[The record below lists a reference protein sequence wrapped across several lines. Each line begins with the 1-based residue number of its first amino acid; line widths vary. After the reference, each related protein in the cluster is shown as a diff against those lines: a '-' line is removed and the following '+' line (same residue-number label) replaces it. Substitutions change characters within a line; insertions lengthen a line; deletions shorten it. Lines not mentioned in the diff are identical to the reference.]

1 MRTFHAVS
9 LLAAALTV
17 FVGPSLASERK
28 DEMKPVTKMGMRSE
42 SSMPHFKPTGKPVSA
57 ARGEAVF
64 LDHCA
69 LCHGIHGKGD
79 GPRSAFFV
87 PGGQYIPDM
96 TVAAVTT
103 GRDKE
108 LLENIREGLHR
119 LPEPSYVMPQF
130 KYILS
135 DEEIRSV
142 LAYVKTFPSQSRK
155 KLDRQVLR

>member
-1 MRTFHAVS
+1 MKTIHVLP
-9 LLAAALTV
+9 LLAAAVAVLA
-17 FVGPSLASERK
+17 GPSHAADDK
-28 DEMKPVTKMGMRSE
+28 DKMKAATKVSMRSE
-42 SSMPHFKPTGKPVSA
+42 DAKPHFKPTGKPVSA
-57 ARGEAVF
+57 ARGEAIF
-64 LDHCA
+64 IDHCA
-69 LCHGIHGKGD
+69 LCHGIHGQGD

-96 TVAAVTT
+96 TIAQVLA

-108 LLENIREGLHR
+108 LIENIREGLSR

-142 LAYVKTFPSQSRK
+142 LAYIKTLSK
-155 KLDRQVLR
+155 KAKK

>member
-1 MRTFHAVS
+1 MKTFNILP
-9 LLAAALTV
+9 LLAAIVAV
-17 FVGPSLASERK
+17 FTGPSLAADSK
-28 DEMKPVTKMGMRSE
+28 DEMKLATKVNMRSE
-42 SSMPHFKPTGKPVSA
+42 SAKPHFKPTGKPVSA
-57 ARGEAVF
+57 ARGEAIF

-96 TVAAVTT
+96 TVAQVLA
-103 GRDKE
+103 GRDKD

-135 DEEIRSV
+135 DEEIRSA

-155 KLDRQVLR
+155 K

>member
-1 MRTFHAVS
+1 MKTSCTLTVLAS
-9 LLAAALTV
+9 LFAALIGT
-17 FVGPSLASERK
+17 ASAA
-28 DEMKPVTKMGMRSE
+28 EMKDGTGDAKKGMRE
-42 SSMPHFKPTGKPVSA
+42 GVANPHHKATGKPATA
-57 ARGEAVF
+57 ARGEAIF
-64 LDHCA
+64 MDHCA
-69 LCHGIHGKGD
+69 LCHGVHGKGD

-96 TVAAVTT
+96 TLAAVVT

-108 LLENIREGLHR
+108 LLVSIREGLRR

-142 LAYVKTFPSQSRK
+142 LAYVKTLPSK
-155 KLDRQVLR
+155 EMKGK

>member
-1 MRTFHAVS
+1 MKTFHVLP
-9 LLAAALTV
+9 LLAAAIAA
-17 FVGPSLASERK
+17 FSGPSLAAGNK
-28 DEMKPVTKMGMRSE
+28 DEAKAATKVSMRSE
-42 SSMPHFKPTGKPVSA
+42 DARPHFKPTGKPVSA
-57 ARGEAVF
+57 ARGEAIF

-69 LCHGIHGKGD
+69 LCHGIQGKGD

-96 TVAAVTT
+96 TIAQVLA

-108 LLENIREGLHR
+108 LIENIREGLHR

-142 LAYVKTFPSQSRK
+142 LAYVKTLPARAAK
-155 KLDRQVLR
+155 K

>member
-1 MRTFHAVS
+1 MKTFHVLP
-9 LLAAALTV
+9 LLAAVVTAFAGTT
-17 FVGPSLASERK
+17 LAAENK
-28 DEMKPVTKMGMRSE
+28 DDMKTATRVSMRSDDVK
-42 SSMPHFKPTGKPVSA
+42 PHFKPTGRPVSA
-57 ARGEAVF
+57 ARGEAIF

-87 PGGQYIPDM
+87 PEGQYIPDM
-96 TVAAVTT
+96 SIPEVLA
-103 GRDKE
+103 GRDKQ

-155 KLDRQVLR
+155 K

>member
-1 MRTFHAVS
+1 MKTFHVLP
-9 LLAAALTV
+9 LLAAVVAV
-17 FVGPSLASERK
+17 FAGPSLASERK
-28 DEMKPVTKMGMRSE
+28 DEMKPVAKMSMRSE
-42 SSMPHFKPTGKPVSA
+42 SSKPHFKPTGKPVSA
-57 ARGEAVF
+57 ARGEAIF

-69 LCHGIHGKGD
+69 LCHGIRGKGD

-96 TVAAVTT
+96 TVAAVTS

-108 LLENIREGLHR
+108 LLVNIGEGLHR

-142 LAYVKTFPSQSRK
+142 LAYVKTLAGKRK
-155 KLDRQVLR
+155 P

>member
-1 MRTFHAVS
+1 MKTFKTLP
-9 LLAAALTV
+9 LLAAML
-17 FVGPSLASERK
+17 LAIAGSSSAADAK
-28 DEMKPVTKMGMRSE
+28 DEGKSAGKANMGGE
-42 SSMPHFKPTGKPVSA
+42 SAKPHFKATGKPASA
-57 ARGEAVF
+57 ARGEAIF
-64 LDHCA
+64 MDHCA
-69 LCHGIHGKGD
+69 LCHGVQGKGD

-96 TVAAVTT
+96 TVAQVLA

-108 LLENIREGLHR
+108 LIENIREGLHR

-142 LAYVKTFPSQSRK
+142 LAYVKTLPARAAK
-155 KLDRQVLR
+155 K

>member
-1 MRTFHAVS
+1 MKTFHVLP
-9 LLAAALTV
+9 LLAAIVAV
-17 FVGPSLASERK
+17 FAEPSLAADNK
-28 DEMKPVTKMGMRSE
+28 DEMKAGTKVSLRSE
-42 SSMPHFKPTGKPVSA
+42 SAKPHFKPTGKPVSA
-57 ARGEAVF
+57 ARGEAIF

-87 PGGQYIPDM
+87 PEGQYIPDM
-96 TVAAVTT
+96 TIAQVLA

-108 LLENIREGLHR
+108 LIENIREGLNR
-119 LPEPSYVMPQF
+119 LPEPAYVMPAF

-142 LAYVKTFPSQSRK
+142 LAYVKTFPAQAAK
-155 KLDRQVLR
+155 KPVAKR

>member
-1 MRTFHAVS
+1 MKTFHVLP
-9 LLAAALTV
+9 LLAAMLAV

-28 DEMKPVTKMGMRSE
+28 DEMKPVTKVGMRSE
-42 SSMPHFKPTGKPVSA
+42 SSKPHFKPTGKRVSA
-57 ARGEAVF
+57 ARGEAIFV
-64 LDHCA
+64 DHCA
-69 LCHGIHGKGD
+69 LCHGMLGKGD

-96 TVAAVTT
+96 TVAAVTS

-108 LLENIREGLHR
+108 LLENIREGLNR
-119 LPEPSYVMPQF
+119 FPEPAYVMPQF

-142 LAYVKTFPSQSRK
+142 LAYVKTLPRK
-155 KLDRQVLR
+155 KK